1 MQSNTF
7 KRSDNLFSLCG
18 LNCSLCPSFVRGNC
32 PGCRAGS
39 HCASTCP
46 FAPCS
51 VEHGDVNYC
60 FECEEYPCKH
70 YDGVDQQDSL
80 ISHLNQLKDIEKA
93 KRIGIEKYHEEQ
105 LAKIKI
111 LNEFLQNYDNG
122 HRDVFFCLAV
132 NLMEIDDLRQV
143 LVHLDDSTKGFNSS
157 EKSDF
162 AKKLLIDS
170 AKKKNITLKLRK
182 GSW

>member
-1 MQSNTF
+1 M
-7 KRSDNLFSLCG
+7 
-18 LNCSLCPSFVRGNC
+18 
-32 PGCRAGS
+32 
-39 HCASTCP
+39 
-46 FAPCS
+46 
-51 VEHGDVNYC
+51 
-60 FECEEYPCKH
+60 
-70 YDGVDQQDSL
+70 
-80 ISHLNQLKDIEKA
+80 ISHLNQLNDIEKA
-93 KRIGIEKYHEEQ
+93 KRIGIEKYHKEQ
-105 LAKIKI
+105 LAKIEI

-162 AKKLLIDS
+162 AKQLLVGS